1 MKRVCPVCGHHWT
14 WQLGDGR
21 LKCRHCQ
28 RRFRLKSVWDS
39 CRLSEADKRSL
50 LEKFVLGVPAYR
62 YRFRGPASL
71 PTMERFFRK
80 IRVVLAHHEDCR
92 KPFKGTIECDESS
105 VGGHR
110 RGKRGWGAAG
120 KTIVLGIMQRN
131 GIVRVFPVPARKKS
145 CILPLIRQT
154 TRSGSLYYTDDWHAY
169 GSLSL
174 RGEHVVVTKR
184 KGRPKGRNHINGIE
198 GFWSYLKHWLYHY
211 RGVPKK
217 YLHLYLGETSFR
229 FNHRNQDLYPLV
241 YKLLTNKQSPENN

>member
-1 MKRVCPVCGHHWT
+1 MKRACPVCGYHWT

-21 LKCRHCQ
+21 LKCRQC
-28 RRFRLKSVWDS
+28 RYRYRLKSVWS
-39 CRLSEADKRSL
+39 SSRLTEAEKRSL

-80 IRVVLAHHEDCR
+80 IREALAHHEDCR
-92 KPFKGTIECDESS
+92 KPFRGKIECDESS

-131 GIVRVFPVPARKKS
+131 GLVRVFPVPARKRRY
-145 CILPLIRQT
+145 ILPLILQT
-154 TRSGSLYYTDDWHAY
+154 TRPGSLYYTDDWQAY

-174 RGEHVVVTKR
+174 RGEHVVITKQ
-184 KGRPKGRNHINGIE
+184 KGRPRGRDHINGIE

-211 RGVPKK
+211 RGVPRK

-229 FNHRNQDLYPLV
+229 FNYRNQDIYPLI
-241 YKLLTNKQSPENN
+241 YKLLTDKQPSK